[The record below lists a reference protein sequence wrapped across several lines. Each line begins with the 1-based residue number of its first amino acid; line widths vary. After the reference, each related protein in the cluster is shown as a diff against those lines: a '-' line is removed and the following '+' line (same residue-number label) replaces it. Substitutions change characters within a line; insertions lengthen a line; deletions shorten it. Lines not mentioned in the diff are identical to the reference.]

1 MYQVYRS
8 DLSAYFSQDLI
19 NVEKN
24 AIEKIAGL
32 KYFRKIEELSL
43 NTQTIL
49 LTNSQTNLHRL
60 PDKLL
65 QNVRCILHP
74 NSGVD
79 NLDLELTK
87 QRDILVIRGNPIRA
101 QAVTEYTLAAL
112 MQHYSFIPHHS
123 IWDDQRAWD
132 RKLIRDLNILVMGV
146 GHIGH
151 KVAQSLKTIGVKNL
165 SVYDPHKNV
174 SAFFHQKE
182 DLNNIDKSSLDCL
195 IVCCELNTSSHAMI
209 NQDFLAKLKSDALI
223 INPARGKIIKEYD
236 LIQFL
241 KKNPKAKAYLDVFEQ
256 EPFVAR
262 DYSEVQNL
270 NRTSHIAGVFNNLK
284 NEMLDF
290 EIKTLTDY
298 MKYQN
303 DLAGFKR
310 LYQDLICE

>member
-43 NTQTIL
+43 ETPTIL

-60 PDKLL
+60 PEKLIR
-65 QNVRCILHP
+65 NVSCILHP

-79 NLDLELTK
+79 NLDLELT
-87 QRDILVIRGNPIRA
+87 RERNILVIRGNPIRS

-123 IWDDQRAWD
+123 IWDDQRTWE
-132 RKLIRDLNILVMGV
+132 RKLIRDLNILVIGA
-146 GHIGH
+146 GHIGY
-151 KVAQSLKTIGVKNL
+151 KVAQSLKVMGVKNL
-165 SVYDPHKNV
+165 NVYDPHKNV
-174 SAFFHQKE
+174 SAFFQQYS
-182 DLNNIDKSSLDCL
+182 DLKQIDKSSIDCL

-209 NQDFLAKLKSDALI
+209 NQDFFTKLKSDALI
-223 INPARGKIIKEYD
+223 INPARGKIIKELD
-236 LIQFL
+236 LLAFL

-270 NRTSHIAGVFNNLK
+270 NRTSHIAGVFSNLK

-290 EIKTLTDY
+290 EIKILTDF
-298 MKYQN
+298 MKFQN
-303 DLAGFKR
+303 DISSFKR
-310 LYQDLICE
+310 MYQDLICE